1 MLFSTPQL
9 NAKDAE
15 VVQHITELR
24 KSLSYA
30 VRDPVRWQGLLSRAE
45 FARAIRASNSIEG
58 YQVTVDDAI
67 AAYEGV
73 EPLDARSE
81 PWQAIL
87 ANRVAMTYVLQLSDD
102 LHFQHSV
109 DLLRSLHFMM
119 LQYDLTKNP
128 GKWRPGPISIRD
140 TESGQIVYE
149 APDAEYVPGLMDE
162 LAVFLNRHDDRVPDL
177 VHGAMAHLNL
187 VMIHPFSDGNG
198 RMARCLQT
206 LTLAR
211 TGVLAPQFSSIEE
224 YLMRHKRGYYDVLA
238 EVGTEKWSPHR
249 DAHPWVRFCLKAHF
263 WQATR
268 LLRHLRDMKRLWDE
282 LESEVSRRQ
291 LPDRVLFALAD
302 AAVGFKVR
310 NATYRRAAE
319 LSNQLA
325 SRDLGMLVR
334 QGLLAAHGERKGRYY
349 LAAAPLLETRRRTRE
364 QKVVQDP
371 FADE

>member
-1 MLFSTPQL
+1 
-9 NAKDAE
+9 
-15 VVQHITELR
+15 
-24 KSLSYA
+24 
-30 VRDPVRWQGLLSRAE
+30 
-45 FARAIRASNSIEG
+45 
-58 YQVTVDDAI
+58 
-67 AAYEGV
+67 
-73 EPLDARSE
+73 
-81 PWQAIL
+81 
-87 ANRVAMTYVLQLSDD
+87 
-102 LHFQHSV
+102 
-109 DLLRSLHFMM
+109 MM

-149 APDAEYVPGLMDE
+149 APDAEYVPGLMEE
-162 LAVFLNRHDDRVPDL
+162 LVGFLNRHDDGVPDL

-198 RMARCLQT
+198 RMARCVQT

-224 YLMRHKRGYYDVLA
+224 YLMRHKRDYYDVLG
-238 EVGTEKWSPHR
+238 EVGTEKWSPHG

-268 LLRHLRDMKRLWDE
+268 LLRHLREMKRLWDE

-334 QGLLAAHGERKGRYY
+334 QELLTPRGERKGRYY
-349 LAAAPLLETRRRTRE
+349 LAAAAVQQTRHRTRE
-364 QKVVQDP
+364 PKVVRDP
-371 FADE
+371 FEDESAPM